1 MEETASIRI
10 VDLITGDQR
19 RKLEAL
25 GTPVE
30 FPAEHTLFWEGQPA
44 HSALI
49 IQRGNVK
56 VTSTAQD
63 GSETIL
69 AIRGS
74 TEIMGDEGVLMG
86 EPRSATVTAITEVSG
101 LDIKAEDLL
110 RFVDENALWPL
121 MYRAA
126 VRRRRQSDRQMLL
139 ARSSVRSRLARWL
152 LELADEVGQQRGA
165 DIVISTTLSQNDIA
179 GRIGASRDAVAIEL
193 RRLREAGMIST
204 GRRLIAIHDTR
215 ALRAAIHTS

>member
-1 MEETASIRI
+1 MEEVASIRI
-10 VDLITGDQR
+10 VDLITADQR
-19 RKLEAL
+19 RELEAL

-56 VTSTAQD
+56 VTSAAPD

-74 TEIMGDEGVLMG
+74 TEIMGDEGVLMS
-86 EPRSATVTAITEVSG
+86 EPRSATVTTITEVGG

-110 RFVDENALWPL
+110 RFVDENGLWPL

-152 LELADEVGQQRGA
+152 IELAEEVGEEQGD

-193 RRLREAGMIST
+193 RRLRETGMIST
-204 GRRLIAIHDTR
+204 GRRRIAIHDAH
-215 ALRAAIHTS
+215 ALREAIRTS